1 MIKINLLPRTI
12 NEKAIIRNTAL
23 AFVVLLIAIVV
34 GGLTYAGNLSK
45 QVAQKEAEAQAV
57 EAWEKRVEGIKK
69 QAQDQL
75 ASIKP
80 IKDKLDFINGVLKF
94 NQEYPKLYA
103 DVAKWTYANV
113 MYTGLVC
120 DGTQVVITAR
130 TKNLDNLGRYL
141 LNMYRATD
149 LFTEVII
156 SGVPGYG
163 QGAQASM
170 LGGAMP
176 SGMSGMQMPTMPQ
189 VPSFEPA
196 QSSLAGISAISSSM
210 ERTPG
215 GSGWINFTVMCKLK
229 TPITAPSFT
238 GAGAPAAGADTSGM
252 PGGMPGM
259 PGAPPM

>member
-23 AFVVLLIAIVV
+23 AFAVLFIAIII
-34 GGLTYAGNLSK
+34 GGFTYAGNLSK
-45 QVAQKEAEAQAV
+45 QVAQKEDEAQVV
-57 EAWEKRVEGIKK
+57 EAWEQRVEGIKK

-80 IKDKLDFINGVLKF
+80 IKDKLDFINAVLKY

-103 DVAKWTYANV
+103 NVAKWTYANV

-120 DGTQVVITAR
+120 DGAQVVITAR

-149 LFTEVII
+149 LFTEVTI

-163 QGAQASM
+163 DASQTSM
-170 LGGAMP
+170 MGGAMP
-176 SGMSGMQMPTMPQ
+176 GMPMPTMAQSPAF
-189 VPSFEPA
+189 SPA

-210 ERTPG
+210 ERTPA
-215 GSGWINFTVMCKLK
+215 GSGWISFTVVCKLK
-229 TPITAPSFT
+229 TPITAPSFA
-238 GAGAPAAGADTSGM
+238 GSGAPAADANASGM
-252 PGGMPGM
+252 PGAM
-259 PGAPPM
+259 PGAPAM

>member
-149 LFTEVII
+149 LFTE
-156 SGVPGYG
+156 
-163 QGAQASM
+163 
-170 LGGAMP
+170 L
-176 SGMSGMQMPTMPQ
+176 
-189 VPSFEPA
+189 
-196 QSSLAGISAISSSM
+196 
-210 ERTPG
+210 
-215 GSGWINFTVMCKLK
+215 
-229 TPITAPSFT
+229 
-238 GAGAPAAGADTSGM
+238 
-252 PGGMPGM
+252 
-259 PGAPPM
+259 